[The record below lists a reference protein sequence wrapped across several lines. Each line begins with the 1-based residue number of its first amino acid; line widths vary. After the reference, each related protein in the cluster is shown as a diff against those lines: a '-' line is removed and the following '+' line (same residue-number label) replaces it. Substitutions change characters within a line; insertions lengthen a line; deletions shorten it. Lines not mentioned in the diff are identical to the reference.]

1 MISRGFV
8 TTALLVT
15 LMLSVFSAV
24 LVVNRNRL
32 MDYRLLGARRGRR
45 SALWISRLSGLRLCA
60 VKWRLIPLAVGLAP
74 L

>member
-32 MDYRLLGARRGRR
+32 MDYRLLVSHRGRR
-45 SALWISRLSGLRLCA
+45 SALWITRLSVLRL
-60 VKWRLIPLAVGLAP
+60 
-74 L
+74 